1 LKLFDTSVLI
11 ASILSHRENHLR
23 AKTAFSQAKLEK
35 SACIGAHSLAEV
47 FNVLTGRVLIP
58 PEQAR
63 VLIESNFNSVEVI
76 ALDASDYIRVLEK
89 MSIQGL
95 SGGVI
100 FDALIAECALKAQ
113 ADTLY
118 TLNLKHFMRLGEEVS
133 TIAREPETKL
143 V

>member
-11 ASILSHRENHLR
+11 AAILSHRENHLK

-35 SACIGAHSLAEV
+35 FACISAHSLAEV
-47 FNVLTGRVLIP
+47 YNVLTGRILIP
-58 PEQAR
+58 PERAR
-63 VLIESNFNSVEVI
+63 ELIENNFKDVEVI

-89 MSIQGL
+89 MSIRGL

-100 FDALIAECALKAQ
+100 FDALIAECALKIQ
-113 ADTLY
+113 ADTLF
-118 TLNLKHFMRLGEEVS
+118 TLNLKHFLRLGEEVS
-133 TIAREPETKL
+133 NIAREPEIKL